1 MKNPNLSLFPEEYPE
16 REYYCPTLEPDEPIE
31 PETAEIPE
39 ALGSDFVI
47 KKCRCR
53 QLLLVDPAFAH
64 LNLKRDLICECCNPG
79 LAKKYLN
86 YLKMNL

>member
-1 MKNPNLSLFPEEYPE
+1 MPNLNLSLFPDEYPE
-16 REYYCPTLEPDEPIE
+16 REYYTATVEQDEPIE
-31 PETAEIPE
+31 PEPAEIPE

-53 QLLLVDPAFAH
+53 QLLLVDPAYAH

>member
-1 MKNPNLSLFPEEYPE
+1 MKNPNLSLFPDEYPE
-16 REYYCPTLEPDEPIE
+16 RECYTATVEPDEPIE
-31 PETAEIPE
+31 PETAEIPD

-53 QLLLVDPAFAH
+53 QLLLVDPAYAH